1 MANNEHISDNNQST
15 DKLATSL
22 SLEKP
27 STLDL
32 SETNL
37 DSNKEV
43 TKVFQLLLARVIEK
57 PKDDKANISY
67 KSFWNKLA
75 PTFLIKISFIGGA
88 LFFVLSL
95 ISILLNHTVVVINI
109 TLPGKVFYF
118 IIYLC
123 FFTLFLW
130 SRLSWDVRQLKSPQ
144 KYLEEEFVVAMN
156 EAGVN
161 DWQLV
166 EAVVKEANH
175 QKEILK
181 YVEKKINRKLE
192 IQDREKSS
200 TTVIQVCSVFSIVIL
215 ILILFPQYFQNLLES
230 RDVKLWS
237 GILALLA
244 AVGAGFNLI
253 YRLIIESGLQFQ
265 IVKLKDCICLLQQA
279 QLLIDDFKDNE
290 IEQSKRG
297 NKKPSLLKRLQNISI
312 EGPED
317 FAANHDMYISG
328 EKRIEPDIR

>member
-200 TTVIQVCSVFSIVIL
+200 TTVIQDCSVFSIVIL